1 MSAKVIRF
9 PKAEDARAL
18 IAEGKTQKEA
28 AKLLGVTDRTI
39 RRWLSSS
46 KADPC
51 AAECPGEADGH
62 DRGGE
67 GMEAGSGGG

>member
-51 AAECPGEADGH
+51 AAACPGEAD
-62 DRGGE
+62 
-67 GMEAGSGGG
+67 AA